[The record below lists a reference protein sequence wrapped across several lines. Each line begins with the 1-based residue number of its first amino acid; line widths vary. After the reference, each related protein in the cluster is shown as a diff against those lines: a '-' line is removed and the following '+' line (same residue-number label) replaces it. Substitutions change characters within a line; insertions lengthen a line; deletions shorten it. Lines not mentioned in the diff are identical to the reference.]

1 MPGCCVILQRNKMKN
16 YKLNL
21 PEMIETFRA
30 VNDAVEPNKC
40 ARLFTL
46 ADMSEMVQ
54 KHAKKLGYEW
64 KYNNDSTNNKIK
76 FLFLCEDKSITH
88 GGDILFY
95 KNPNKK
101 IGLEFF
107 SIKPEKFVD
116 VRMPEEDAMAFFQHR
131 EVCTS
136 ITTPKENIMKWEL
149 LK

>member
-1 MPGCCVILQRNKMKN
+1 MKN
-16 YKLNL
+16 YKLDIK
-21 PEMIETFRA
+21 EMTRDFNNTINIGEVDRFI
-30 VNDAVEPNKC
+30 NCHN
-40 ARLFTL
+40 ARLTQEQ
-46 ADMSEMVQ
+46 MSEMVQ

-64 KYNNDSTNNKIK
+64 EYNNDDTNNKIK
-76 FLFLCEDKSITH
+76 FLFLYEDKSITH
-88 GGDILFY
+88 GGDLLFY

-107 SIKPEKFVD
+107 SIKPEKFVN

-131 EVCTS
+131 EACTS